1 MPDPVLDLVTARR
14 WAVTAR
20 LMLGAARERIDGL
33 NVFPVADGDTGTNM
47 FLTFDGALEH
57 LRVQFEIAG
66 TDRLQEGLALIARGM
81 LLGARGNSGVILA
94 QLARGLA
101 DAVGPEVDVAGPAE
115 VAAAFEASARTA
127 WGAVAEPV
135 EGTILT
141 VARAAGDGARSAVDA
156 GAPDV
161 AEVVDAAHA
170 AAEAA
175 LARTPEQLPEL
186 RAAGVVDAGGAGLLL
201 VIEALQAVLRER
213 APGAEAEL
221 PEWWGTA
228 AEHHH
233 DHADASGAPGE
244 QAVEVMYLLTESDPE
259 RAERLRT
266 HLTHLGDSVAVAGGP
281 TDYQVHVHLHEPAAA
296 VEAGSLAGVVSA
308 VRHTSLTDGHL
319 HEPPPTG
326 AVPTGVGVVACGL
339 GEGVVGLFAE
349 AGAVVVPSGPRR
361 RASAGQLLAAIRAC
375 DSGAVIVLPNDED
388 TVMVARA
395 AAAEAVAEG
404 LAVEV
409 VPTRTLLEGMASL
422 AVHDP
427 DGTASEV
434 ASAMV
439 EAAAGVRG
447 GAVTRADRAVDTP
460 VGPCREGQWLGIVD
474 HAIVAVSD
482 DLSPAADVVLD
493 TIWLPGAEL
502 VTVLLGADA
511 TEPVEAAFSRAL
523 ERRTAGS
530 VVEVT
535 SLVGGQ
541 PTYPVL
547 VGVE

>member
-1 MPDPVLDLVTARR
+1 MRN
-14 WAVTAR
+14 W
-20 LMLGAARERIDGL
+20 
-33 NVFPVADGDTGTNM
+33 
-47 FLTFDGALEH
+47 
-57 LRVQFEIAG
+57 
-66 TDRLQEGLALIARGM
+66 
-81 LLGARGNSGVILA
+81 
-94 QLARGLA
+94 RGLA

-127 WGAVAEPV
+127 WGALAEPV

-141 VARAAGDGARSAVDA
+141 VARAAAHGAREAVDA

-161 AEVVDAAHA
+161 AQVVDAAHA
-170 AAEAA
+170 AAETA

-186 RAAGVVDAGGAGLLL
+186 RAAGVVDAGGAGLVL
-201 VIEALQAVLRER
+201 VIEALQAVLRGR
-213 APGAEAEL
+213 APVADTEL
-221 PEWWGTA
+221 PDWWGA
-228 AEHHH
+228 APGQHH
-233 DHADASGAPGE
+233 DATRAASGE
-244 QAVEVMYLLTESDPE
+244 EVEVMFLLTESDPE

-266 HLTHLGDSVAVAGGP
+266 HLTHLGESVAVAGGP
-281 TDYQVHVHLHEPAAA
+281 TDYQVHVHLREPSAA

-308 VRHTSLTDGHL
+308 VRQTSLVGAHAEEPAPGSAAHL
-319 HEPPPTG
+319 
-326 AVPTGVGVVACGL
+326 ATGVGVVACGL
-339 GEGVVGLFAE
+339 GDGVVGLFAE

-361 RASAGQLLAAIRAC
+361 RASAGQLLAAVRAC
-375 DSGAVIVLPNDED
+375 ASGSVIVLPNDED

-395 AAAEAVAEG
+395 AAAEAVREG

-427 DGTASEV
+427 AGDPGQV
-434 ASAMV
+434 ASAMA

-447 GAVTRADRAVDTP
+447 GALTRAERAVDTP
-460 VGPCREGQWLGIVD
+460 VGRCRQGQWLGIVD

-482 DLSPAADVVLD
+482 DLAPVAERVLEA
-493 TIWLPGAEL
+493 IWQPEVEL

-511 TEPVEAAFSRAL
+511 SEQVQQDVARVLDA
-523 ERRTAGS
+523 RTAGGG
-530 VVEVT
+530 VEVT

-541 PTYPVL
+541 PTYSVL